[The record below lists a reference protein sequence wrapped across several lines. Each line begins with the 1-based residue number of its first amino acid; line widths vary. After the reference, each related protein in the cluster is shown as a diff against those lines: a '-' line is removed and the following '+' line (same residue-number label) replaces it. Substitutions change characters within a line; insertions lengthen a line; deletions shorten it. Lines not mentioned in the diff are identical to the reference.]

1 MENNIKK
8 SKFSVNN
15 VIQISVLLASVI
27 LSVYFYQIF
36 PATVPTHWGLDG
48 QVNGWGPSWLAAFLL
63 PAILIAMYFLFDLL
77 PKIDPRRENYA
88 DFKKVYAF
96 FKTAIMVVL
105 FGIYIIASLNAV
117 GVVVSVAFWTPVLI
131 GLLFIVIGNYFGKIR
146 NNYFVGIRTPWTLAS
161 EENWNKT
168 HRLGGK
174 LFVLGGILMMLNGFV
189 PTMWRIGLLIA
200 VIALVSVVPIVY
212 SYILYKKQTK

>member
-8 SKFSVNN
+8 NKFSINN

-36 PATVPTHWGLDG
+36 PAIVPTHWGFSG
-48 QVNGWGPSWLAAFLL
+48 QVDGWCPKWLGAFLL
-63 PAILIAMYFLFDLL
+63 PVLLFAIYFLFSWL
-77 PKIDPRRENYA
+77 PKIDPKRANYE
-88 DFKKVYAF
+88 DFKKTFAV

-146 NNYFVGIRTPWTLAS
+146 NNYFVGIRTPWTLSS
-161 EENWNKT
+161 EDVWNKT

-174 LFVLGGILMMLNGFV
+174 LFVIGGILMMLNGFA

-200 VIALVSVVPIVY
+200 VIVLVSVVPIIY
-212 SYILYKKQTK
+212 SYILYKKSAK